1 MRHQA
6 IKYTTIALTSILCIV
21 IICNVIVI
29 VVSKGKCYSSIEEIP
44 HSTYG
49 LLLGTGR
56 SSAPSP
62 YYDARIQAAID
73 LYKAGKVD
81 YIVISAENLYP
92 NYNEVDSMVTALSN
106 AGIDIDRV
114 LIDAHGTNT
123 YASLQHLGK
132 VGYRQ
137 SITIISQHF
146 HNQRA
151 IFYGALL
158 FKQTPIAYNAQDTN
172 IWYWNIYCVIRE
184 SLARTKAVVILPYL
198 LFS

>member
-1 MRHQA
+1 MQHKA
-6 IKYTTIALTSILCIV
+6 IKYTTIALNITLCIV

-29 VVSKGKCYSSIEEIP
+29 VTSRSRCYSSTEEIP

-62 YYDARIQAAID
+62 YYDARVQAAID
-73 LYKAGKVD
+73 LYKAGKVN

-92 NYNEVDSMVTALSN
+92 DYNEVDSMVTALSN
-106 AGIDIDRV
+106 AEV
-114 LIDAHGTNT
+114 YVALIDAHGTNT

-137 SITIISQHF
+137 SVTIISQHF

-158 FKQTPIAYNAQDTN
+158 FEQTPIAYNAQDTN
-172 IWYWNIYCVIRE
+172 IWYWNIYRVIRE
-184 SLARTKAVVILPYL
+184 SLARTKAVVILPYIL
-198 LFS
+198 IS